1 MRFLAVFVKFLR
13 ETLRDWAMLA
23 LVLGFAPFFVLLFH
37 VAYRAQPA
45 AMNLALVDEEAPG
58 GPGYGLKLVGAL
70 RGFRLDEGSLRVKVE
85 VLADRKTAM
94 GKLLDGSA
102 DLALVVPE
110 DFSAAIDERRA
121 PRLVI
126 LGDMAS
132 PTYAIL
138 LAYAY
143 SAAEALV
150 GGLEGRSGLLE
161 LREISVRPEAKMKPF
176 DAIIPSLI
184 IISLMTVLFTA
195 AALFVREAEKGTI
208 LRLRLSRLTALEYLG
223 AAALSQLLVSVVC
236 VFLTLLTA
244 MALGYRL
251 ESPLPGI
258 LLASALAAFSVIA
271 FGLLTAGF
279 CATVKDVMIVG
290 NFPYLFMLL
299 FSGVI
304 PIPSPVLFSLAGRPI
319 GLSGLFPMS
328 YGVRALEGMMNYGRR
343 PAELG
348 FELAAMALLSALWFA
363 LGLLLF
369 GRRHLAAGRKA

>member
-1 MRFLAVFVKFLR
+1 MRFFAVFVKFLR
-13 ETLRDWAMLA
+13 ESIRDWAMLA
-23 LVLGFAPFFVLLFH
+23 LALGFAPFFVLLFH
-37 VAYRAQPA
+37 VAYQAQPT
-45 AMNLALVDEEAPG
+45 AMNLAVVDEEAPG
-58 GPGYGLKLVGAL
+58 GGPGFGKDLVGAL
-70 RGFRLDEGSLRVKVE
+70 RAFRLEDASLRVKVE
-85 VLADRKTAM
+85 VLGDRRAAIE
-94 GKLLDGSA
+94 KLREGTA
-102 DLALVVPE
+102 DLVLVAPE
-110 DFSAAIDERRA
+110 GFSAAIMEGRA
-121 PRLVI
+121 PRLVL

-132 PTYAIL
+132 AKYAIL
-138 LAYAY
+138 VAYAY
-143 SAAEALV
+143 SAAESLV
-150 GGLEGRSGLLE
+150 GRLEGRAGLID

-223 AAALSQLLVSVVC
+223 AAALSQLLVSVSC

-258 LLASALAAFSVIA
+258 LLASSLAGFSVIA

-279 CATVKDVMIVG
+279 CASVKDVMIVG

-304 PIPSPVLFSLAGRPI
+304 PIPSPILFTLAGRPI
-319 GLSGLFPMS
+319 GLSSLFPMS
-328 YGVRALEGMMNYGRR
+328 FGVKALEGMMNYGRR

-348 FELAAMALLSALWFA
+348 FELGAMALLSVFWFA
-363 LGLLLF
+363 LGLVLY
-369 GRRHLAAGRKA
+369 GRRHLGSRSG